1 MTANRILETIFKRDL
16 STRERVILFVTVL
29 TLMGAFIYQVPY
41 RLLNRSIANL
51 AASRI
56 AGEEEIRAMSLQIA
70 DIKAHEAEL
79 RAGLKSGVPAW
90 QLVDQRG
97 VIVFLD
103 DIASGAR
110 RQGVNL
116 IAVHPTQE
124 VVKDKYKEISMNLD
138 VKGRYR
144 DLASYFKHLE
154 NLARIVSIRKL
165 RIEACPDSASACAT
179 QFEAVT
185 YMEK

>member
-1 MTANRILETIFKRDL
+1 MAESGILETVFKRDL
-16 STRERVILFVTVL
+16 TMRERTILFATAL
-29 TLMGAFIYQVPY
+29 TLVGALLYQVPY
-41 RLLNRSIANL
+41 RLINASIKSL
-51 AASRI
+51 AAGKI
-56 AGEEEIRAMSLQIA
+56 AAEEEMLALSLQIA

-79 RAGLKSGVPAW
+79 RAGLKSGISAW

-103 DIASGAR
+103 DISSGAR
-110 RQGVNL
+110 KQGVNL

-124 VVKDKYKEISMNLD
+124 VVKEKYKEISMNLD

-154 NLARIVSIRKL
+154 NLSRIVSIRKL